1 MPAIQRGQAYRLGP
15 NRWGLRYRDN
25 DGVRHRV
32 SPFQSKSA
40 ALNHYREFIEPQLRG
55 EPAPKP
61 ELTLTEFVA
70 LYLERH
76 AADVR
81 PRTIATLR
89 ERLRHAE
96 RRFGTVPL
104 REFERMTDEVAA
116 WQAKQPSGVRYGRV
130 GALRQCLGAAVR
142 WGYITRN
149 PAVLAGKNRQPAPR
163 VVRAFIYAELDALA
177 AELSSQYQPLP
188 AFAAATGLRP
198 EEWQALERRDID
210 RRAGHL
216 SVRRTVSSGQVVEL
230 GKTSRSRRQ
239 VPLSPRALAAL
250 DALPPRLDTPL
261 IFPSPSGDLLHLD
274 NFRHREWA
282 PGIEAA
288 GIPRPARIYDLRS
301 TFASNALA
309 AGISVFELAKIMGT
323 SVEMIERAYG
333 ALLDGAG
340 AGIASRLASFE
351 NRSGQDWAT
360 ETEAGSPNT

>member
-1 MPAIQRGQAYRLGP
+1 VPAIQRGQAYRLGP
-15 NRWGLRYRDN
+15 NRWGLRYRDGE
-25 DGVRHRV
+25 GVRHRV

-40 ALNHYREFIEPQLRG
+40 VLTHFREFIEPQLRG
-55 EPAPKP
+55 EPAPRP
-61 ELTLTEFVA
+61 ELTLSEFVA

-76 AADVR
+76 ATDVR

-96 RRFGTVPL
+96 RRFGAIPL

-142 WGYITRN
+142 WGYISRN

-163 VVRAFIYAELDALA
+163 VVRAFTYAELDRIA
-177 AELSSQYQPLP
+177 AELSPQYQPLP
-188 AFAAATGLRP
+188 TFAAATGLRP
-198 EEWQALERRDID
+198 EEWQALERRDVD

-216 SVRRTVSSGQVVEL
+216 SVRRTVSSGKVVEL

-261 IFPSPSGDLLHLD
+261 IFPSPEGALLHLD
-274 NFRHREWA
+274 NFRHREWGA
-282 PGIEAA
+282 WHRGRRHPS
-288 GIPRPARIYDLRS
+288 PCQDLRS
-301 TFASNALA
+301 P
-309 AGISVFELAKIMGT
+309 
-323 SVEMIERAYG
+323 
-333 ALLDGAG
+333 LDV
-340 AGIASRLASFE
+340 RL
-351 NRSGQDWAT
+351 
-360 ETEAGSPNT
+360 